1 MIRLA
6 KITGLTLIAVLLT
19 LATQAQTS
27 KSKTPAKTPTTKK
40 AAPAP
45 VKKDVTITLKSMCEK
60 NVMVYAGDKAGI
72 RNPTAKAIGG
82 LSKNTLYLKTYDVV
96 CILKEEKPASCAEI
110 KPGNTYVEI
119 NISGTVI
126 TVK

>member
-1 MIRLA
+1 MV
-6 KITGLTLIAVLLT
+6 LTICTLLLS

-27 KSKTPAKTPTTKK
+27 KSKTSTKSSTTKK

-60 NVMVYAGDKAGI
+60 NIMVYAGDKAGI
-72 RNPTAKAIGG
+72 RDLNPKPIGG

-96 CILKEEKPASCAEI
+96 CILKEGNKVAACAEI

-119 NISGTVI
+119 NSSGTVI